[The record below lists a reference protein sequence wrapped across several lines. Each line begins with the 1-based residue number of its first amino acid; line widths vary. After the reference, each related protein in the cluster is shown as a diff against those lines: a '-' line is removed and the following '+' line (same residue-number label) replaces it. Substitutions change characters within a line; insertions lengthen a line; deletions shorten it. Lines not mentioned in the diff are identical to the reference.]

1 MFARLGY
8 AAKKG
13 WRRRRTNRVGITAE
27 CEATLMC
34 TRTPFNLVCLGIA
47 LCLPAPVV
55 AQAIAVLSPSQQTV
69 QDAPTVTPEM
79 TKRLDGRLFYSA
91 QERQRLD
98 NARKRG
104 SLVGETGSPYEVPPS
119 VLNGFIKRSDGKTA
133 VWVDGEVRWD
143 ALGKNTAALVPTI
156 VGGPATYL
164 ESTGRETLAASPKPN
179 VLAKKA
185 VKARV
190 RKNTVPRMMQ

>member
-1 MFARLGY
+1 
-8 AAKKG
+8 
-13 WRRRRTNRVGITAE
+13 
-27 CEATLMC
+27 MC
-34 TRTPFNLVCLGIA
+34 TRTPFKLVCIGIA

-55 AQAIAVLSPSQQTV
+55 AQAIAAPPPSQQTV
-69 QDAPTVTPEM
+69 QGAPTVTPEM
-79 TKRLDGRLFYSA
+79 TTKRLDGRLFYSA

-104 SLVGETGSPYEVPPS
+104 SLVGETGSPYEAPPS

-133 VWVDGEVRWD
+133 LWVDGEVRWD
-143 ALGKNTAALVPTI
+143 ALGTNTAALVPTI

-164 ESTGRETLAASPKPN
+164 QSTNRETLTVSNRPN
-179 VLAKKA
+179 VPAKKV

-190 RKNTVPRMMQ
+190 KKNTVPRLVP

>member
-1 MFARLGY
+1 MSV
-8 AAKKG
+8 
-13 WRRRRTNRVGITAE
+13 RTHFGLA
-27 CEATLMC
+27 
-34 TRTPFNLVCLGIA
+34 CLGIA
-47 LCLPAPVV
+47 IWAPVSTY
-55 AQAIAVLSPSQQTV
+55 AQAIAAPPPARQTS
-69 QDAPTVTPEM
+69 QDATIATPEV

-104 SLVGETGSPYEVPPS
+104 LMVGVTGSPFEMPPS

-143 ALGKNTAALVPTI
+143 ALGKNTATLVPTI
-156 VGGPATYL
+156 VGAPATYL
-164 ESTGRETLAASPKPN
+164 ESTSRETLSSSARPN
-179 VLAKKA
+179 VLAKKV

-190 RKNTVPRMMQ
+190 RKNTVPRTVPQ

>member
-1 MFARLGY
+1 MY
-8 AAKKG
+8 
-13 WRRRRTNRVGITAE
+13 
-27 CEATLMC
+27 
-34 TRTPFNLVCLGIA
+34 TRTPFSLVCFGIA
-47 LCLPAPVV
+47 LCMPAPVA
-55 AQAIAVLSPSQQTV
+55 AQAIVAPSPSQQNV

-104 SLVGETGSPYEVPPS
+104 SLVGETGSPFEAPPS

-164 ESTGRETLAASPKPN
+164 ESTSRETLAVSPRPN
-179 VLAKKA
+179 VPAKKV

-190 RKNTVPRMMQ
+190 RKNTVPRFVPQ